1 MDARDQLGLRER
13 KKLRTREAI
22 RREAFRLFEENGYAN
37 TTVEQIS
44 EAADISSRTYFRYFP
59 SKEHV
64 LIDENLIPPIID
76 AFIAAPA
83 DLPPIEAYRHA
94 VLTTF
99 AAMSP
104 TERETAVRGQR
115 LMYTVPEAR
124 GLLYSDYVGLIG
136 MIADGLQ
143 QRMPDPLPDFERRVI
158 AGSIVGVLIACADGT
173 PMPGD
178 TISEGLDILGH
189 RLSLD

>member
-22 RREAFRLFEENGYAN
+22 RREAFRLFEENGYPN
-37 TTVEQIS
+37 TTVEQIA

-64 LIDENLIPPIID
+64 LMDDNLIPPIIE
-76 AFIAAPA
+76 AFLAAPA
-83 DLPPIEAYRHA
+83 EMAPIEAYKHA

-99 AAMSP
+99 AALSP
-104 TERETAVRGQR
+104 TERETALRGQR
-115 LMYTVPEAR
+115 LMYTVPETR
-124 GLLYSDYVGLIG
+124 GLLYAHYVSLIA
-136 MIADGLQ
+136 MIADALK
-143 QRMPDPLPDFERRVI
+143 QRLPQPVDDFERRI
-158 AGSIVGVLIACADGT
+158 MAGALVGVLIACSDGT
-173 PMPGD
+173 PLPGD
-178 TISEGLDILGH
+178 PIANGLDILGR